1 MIWPRRR
8 LTISALVL
16 GALVA
21 ACNAGHRDPAPSSA
35 TTSADS
41 EAVLASEVP
50 VDAVIVAVK
59 DSATIEAVPAD
70 LTPPLELADADA
82 QRLPTDH
89 CAVVTTTFVNTVF
102 GECVY
107 GDVLA
112 SKKVVLFGDSHA
124 GMWSTSLHLAG
135 LRGGWSL
142 RVFDQDGCP
151 APRITFFRS
160 DVPETDCDQFREAAI
175 SEIVL
180 SKPDAIV
187 VTSATYFQRTGSN
200 SNDFA
205 SAEQWRTGLEPVLID
220 LAASGARVI
229 VLGDMP
235 VLSQP
240 APECLAAHQQDI
252 AQCRTP
258 RAKALE
264 NVYHEAELGAATAA
278 HATYVDPTDWFCT
291 EICPPIVGRTLV
303 YRNQFHI
310 SATYAAFLAG
320 AVRSAIGP
328 L

>member
-1 MIWPRRR
+1 MIWARRR

-21 ACNAGHRDPAPSSA
+21 ACDAGPGDRTSSSA
-35 TTSADS
+35 TTAADATA
-41 EAVLASEVP
+41 AVASEVP
-50 VDAVIVAVK
+50 VDAVIAAVK

-70 LTPPLELADADA
+70 LTPPLEQAASDA
-82 QRLPTDH
+82 QDLPKDH
-89 CAVVTTTFVNTVF
+89 CSVVTTKFANTIF

-107 GDVLA
+107 GDALA

-142 RVFDQDGCP
+142 RVFEQDGCP
-151 APRITFFRS
+151 APRITFFRT
-160 DVPETDCDQFREAAI
+160 DVPDTACDQFREAAI
-175 SEIVL
+175 MEIVL

-187 VTSATYFQRTGSN
+187 VTSATYFQRTGNN

-205 SAEQWRTGLEPVLID
+205 SAEQWRTGLEPVLND
-220 LAASGARVI
+220 LAASGARLI

-235 VLSQP
+235 VLSKP

-264 NVYHEAELGAATAA
+264 HVYHEAEQGAATAT

-303 YRNQFHI
+303 YRNQYHI
-310 SATYAAFLAG
+310 SATYAEFLAG

-328 L
+328 V